1 MRLWCCLFAVL
12 SLHFSVQ
19 SHAAIILQYHH
30 VSAETPR
37 STSVT
42 PQEFRTHLQYLK
54 DHNYQVIGLD
64 VLLAQ
69 LQQGKEPADNA
80 VVITFDDGYDNIYHQ
95 AHPILQ
101 QFNFPYTVFLSPA
114 LIDRKEGPVMSW
126 EQIKQLHQDGV
137 LIANH
142 SSYHHHLAAPNKGES
157 KAAWLKRVKADILL
171 AQTQL
176 EQQLGI
182 KHKWLA
188 YPYGEFSVELEQMVK
203 ELGFIGIG
211 QQSGAVG
218 LNSLLTRLPRYPS
231 SSQYAALKHFT
242 PKLKT
247 LALPVTKYLAADPV
261 KGPNPPTLTL
271 QIDSSDFKTSQLNCF
286 SNGEPIKVTWL
297 KPDTFSAQAGQKLKT
312 SHKRYNCTAPSL
324 SKKGY
329 FYWYSQP
336 WVME

>member
-1 MRLWCCLFAVL
+1 MKLWCCLFALL
-12 SLHFSVQ
+12 SVHISFQ

-30 VSAETPR
+30 VSTQTPR

-42 PQEFRTHLQYLK
+42 PEEFRTHLQYLK
-54 DHNYQVIGLD
+54 DNQYQIIGLD
-64 VLLAQ
+64 TLLDQ

-80 VVITFDDGYDNIYHQ
+80 VVITFDDGFDNIYHQ

-126 EQIKQLHQDGV
+126 QQIKRLQKDGV
-137 LIANH
+137 IIANH
-142 SSYHHHLAAPNKGES
+142 SSYHDHLAAPNKGES
-157 KAAWLKRVKADILL
+157 KAAWLKRVKTDILL

-218 LNSLLTRLPRYPS
+218 LNSLMTRLPRYPS

-247 LALPVTKYLAADPV
+247 LALPVTTYLAADPV

-271 QIDSSDFKTSQLNCF
+271 QIDNSDFKTSQLNCF

-297 KPDTFSAQAGQKLKT
+297 KPDTFSAKAGQKLKT

-336 WVME
+336 WVMD

>member
-1 MRLWCCLFAVL
+1 MRLWFCFIALL
-12 SLHFSVQ
+12 SFYVSFQ

-30 VSAETPR
+30 VSTQTPR

-42 PQEFRTHLQYLK
+42 PDEFRTHLQYLK
-54 DHNYQVIGLD
+54 DHQYQVIGLD
-64 VLLAQ
+64 SLLAQ
-69 LQQGKEPADNA
+69 LQQGEEPAANA

-95 AHPILQ
+95 AHPILRE
-101 QFNFPYTVFLSPA
+101 FNFPYTVFLSPA

-126 EQIKQLHQDGV
+126 QQIKQLHKDGV

-142 SSYHHHLAAPNKGES
+142 SSYHAHLATPNKGES
-157 KAAWLKRVKADILL
+157 KADWLKRAKADIEL
-171 AQTQL
+171 AQSQL

-182 KHKWLA
+182 THKWLA
-188 YPYGEFSVELEQMVK
+188 YPYGEFSVELEQLVQQ
-203 ELGFIGIG
+203 LGFIGIG

-231 SSQYAALKHFT
+231 SAQYAALKHFS

-247 LALPVTKYLAADPV
+247 LALPVKNYLAADPV
-261 KGPNPPTLTL
+261 TGPNPPTLTL
-271 QIDSSDFKTSQLNCF
+271 QIDSSDFKTSHLNCF

-297 KPDTFSAQAGQKLKT
+297 NADTFSAQAGQKLKT

-324 SKKGY
+324 NKKGY

-336 WVME
+336 WVLE

>member
-1 MRLWCCLFAVL
+1 MKLWCCLFALL
-12 SLHFSVQ
+12 SIHVSFQ
-19 SHAAIILQYHH
+19 SKAAIILQYHH
-30 VSAETPR
+30 VSTETPR

-42 PQEFRTHLQYLK
+42 PEEFRIHLQYLK
-54 DHNYQVIGLD
+54 DKKYQVIGLD
-64 VLLAQ
+64 TLLAQ

-80 VVITFDDGYDNIYHQ
+80 VAITFDDGYDNIYHQ

-101 QFNFPYTVFLSPA
+101 DFGFPYTVFLSPA

-126 EQIKQLHQDGV
+126 QQIKQLQKDGV
-137 LIANH
+137 IIANH
-142 SSYHHHLAAPNKGES
+142 SSYHDHLAAPNKGES
-157 KAAWLKRVKADILL
+157 KAQWLKRVKTDILL

-203 ELGFIGIG
+203 EMGFIGIG

-218 LNSLLTRLPRYPS
+218 LNSLMTRLPRYPS

-242 PKLKT
+242 SKLKT
-247 LALPVTKYLAADPV
+247 PALPVTTYRAADPV

>member
-30 VSAETPR
+30 VSTETPR

-231 SSQYAALKHFT
+231 SSQYAALRHFT

>member
-1 MRLWCCLFAVL
+1 MKLWCCLFALL
-12 SLHFSVQ
+12 SIHVSFQ
-19 SHAAIILQYHH
+19 SKAAIILQYHH
-30 VSAETPR
+30 VSTETPR

-42 PQEFRTHLQYLK
+42 PEEFRIHLQYLK
-54 DHNYQVIGLD
+54 DKKYQVIGLD
-64 VLLAQ
+64 TLLAQ

-80 VVITFDDGYDNIYHQ
+80 VAITFDDGYDNIYHQ

-101 QFNFPYTVFLSPA
+101 DFGFPYTVFLSPA
-114 LIDRKEGPVMSW
+114 LIDRTEGPVMSW
-126 EQIKQLHQDGV
+126 QQIKQLQKDGV
-137 LIANH
+137 IIANH
-142 SSYHHHLAAPNKGES
+142 SSYHDHLAAPNKGES
-157 KAAWLKRVKADILL
+157 KAQWLKRVKTDILL

-218 LNSLLTRLPRYPS
+218 LNSLMTRLPRYPS

-247 LALPVTKYLAADPV
+247 LALPVTTYLAADPV

-297 KPDTFSAQAGQKLKT
+297 KADTFSAQAGQKLKT

>member
-1 MRLWCCLFAVL
+1 MKLWCCLFALL
-12 SLHFSVQ
+12 SIHVSFQ
-19 SHAAIILQYHH
+19 SKAAIILQYHH
-30 VSAETPR
+30 VSTETPR

-42 PQEFRTHLQYLK
+42 PEEFRIHLQYLK
-54 DHNYQVIGLD
+54 DKKYQVIGLD
-64 VLLAQ
+64 TLLAQ

-80 VVITFDDGYDNIYHQ
+80 VAITFDDGYDNIYHQ

-101 QFNFPYTVFLSPA
+101 DFGFPYTVFLSPA

-126 EQIKQLHQDGV
+126 QQIKQLQKDGV
-137 LIANH
+137 IIANH
-142 SSYHHHLAAPNKGES
+142 SSYHDHLAAPNKGER
-157 KAAWLKRVKADILL
+157 KAQWLKRVKTDILL

-218 LNSLLTRLPRYPS
+218 LNSLMTRLPRYPS

-247 LALPVTKYLAADPV
+247 LALPVTTYLAADQV

-297 KPDTFSAQAGQKLKT
+297 KPDTFSAKAGQKLKT

-324 SKKGY
+324 TKKGY

-336 WVME
+336 WVMD

>member
-1 MRLWCCLFAVL
+1 MKLLICLFALL
-12 SLHFSVQ
+12 SFQISFQ

-30 VSAETPR
+30 VSTQTPR

-42 PQEFRTHLQYLK
+42 PEEFRVHLQYLK
-54 DHNYQVIGLD
+54 DHKYKVIGLD
-64 VLLAQ
+64 ILLAQ

-80 VVITFDDGYDNIYHQ
+80 VVITFDDGFDNIYLQ

-101 QFNFPYTVFLSPA
+101 EFDFPYTVFLSPA

-126 EQIKQLHQDGV
+126 QQIKQLQKDGV
-137 LIANH
+137 IIANH
-142 SSYHHHLAAPNKGES
+142 SSYHDHLATPNKGES
-157 KAAWLKRVKADILL
+157 KTQWLQRVKTDILL

-218 LNSLLTRLPRYPS
+218 LNSLMTRLPRYPS

-247 LALPVTKYLAADPV
+247 LALPVTTYLAADPV

-297 KPDTFSAQAGQKLKT
+297 KPDTFSAKAGQKLKT

>member
-30 VSAETPR
+30 VSTETPR